1 MPYMG
6 RQVCG
11 LGQWDSLNRTRDR
24 YLDLIRQREIQQG
37 LPVTPAV
44 TDTPTLPPPPPT
56 PLEEVGLIQNVV
68 KNLNLAKQGVPGSS
82 ESLYTA
88 LATARARVAQSRV
101 QAAVNNTYNGQ
112 KAGTVPSLTP
122 GASTSPTEV
131 TQALTTQK
139 AGLIPGMDNQTLVW
153 AVLAVGAVFIAKDLF
168 GKKGRRR

>member
-1 MPYMG
+1 MPYTG

-24 YLDLIRQREIQQG
+24 YTELIRAREIQQG

-68 KNLNLAKQGVPGSS
+68 KNLNLAKQGIPGAA
-82 ESLYTA
+82 ETFQTA
-88 LATARARVAQSRV
+88 LATARARLPQTRV

-112 KAGTVPSLTP
+112 KAGAVPSLKP
-122 GASTSPTEV
+122 SASTSPTEV

-139 AGLIPGMDNQTLVW
+139 ASIVPGMDNQTLVW
-153 AVLAVGAVFIAKDLF
+153 AACAVGAVFLAKELF
-168 GKKGRRR
+168 SKKGHRQ